1 MIGQLRLTLDRDTD
15 GTGRLVAEA
24 SSGGFCGVGIAWFNL
39 SEIAAFGELLANT
52 YPLAIDGSY
61 KLQGGTWTSTMETQ
75 SISKLELGLQF
86 YPVGALGVVGC
97 RAHLTSDDQPD
108 GTATHSAVIEL
119 RTHYEQLRS
128 FGIAVSALAEGKVDE
143 AVL

>member
-1 MIGQLRLTLDRDTD
+1 MIDRLRLTLDSDTD
-15 GTGRLVAEA
+15 GSGRLVAEA
-24 SSGGFCGVGIAWFNL
+24 SSGGFSGVGMAWFNL
-39 SEIAAFGELLANT
+39 SQISAFGELLANS

-61 KLQGGTWTSTMETQ
+61 KLQGGIWTLENPSTL
-75 SISKLELGLQF
+75 SKLKLSLQF

-108 GTATHSAVIEL
+108 GVATHSAVIEL
-119 RTHYEQLRS
+119 RTHYEQLRN

>member
-1 MIGQLRLTLDRDTD
+1 MIDRLRLTLDRDTD
-15 GTGRLVAEA
+15 GTGGLVAEA
-24 SSGGFCGVGIAWFNL
+24 SSGGFSGVGMAWFNL
-39 SEIAAFGELLANT
+39 SQIAAFGELLANT

-61 KLQGGTWTSTMETQ
+61 KLQGGIWTMETP
-75 SISKLELGLQF
+75 STLSKLKLGLQF

-108 GTATHSAVIEL
+108 GVATHSAVIEL
-119 RTHYEQLRS
+119 RTHYEQLRN